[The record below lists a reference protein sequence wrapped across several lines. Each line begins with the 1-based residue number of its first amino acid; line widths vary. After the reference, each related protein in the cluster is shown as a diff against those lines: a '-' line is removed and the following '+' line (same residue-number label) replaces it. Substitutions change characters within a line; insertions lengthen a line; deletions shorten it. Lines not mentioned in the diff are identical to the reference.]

1 MSRLTLASCARSAAN
16 AKHPQLWAGLQHYWA
31 PWLLGRTAPDSS
43 QAASATQVL
52 VPELV
57 HGLHGY
63 GTQNEG
69 QDASGQRHTRCAY
82 ETYPPLGQFPSK
94 DTIEKGRYFET
105 AHRASLMP
113 QNGTIACRYK
123 LNSIDP
129 PGGGGPSLP
138 SMISLGDRAYP
149 SFAGPSL
156 SSRGWSFNLML
167 ILVGSL
173 PGGGQFYPIM
183 GLNVTESLHA
193 TGVGWGASAGL
204 GTTSGN
210 AKLGAVNTAICRWN
224 WDLSST
230 GSGQTITNGNV
241 NYGSTVA
248 FAQAAGGASLTYN
261 DDGLISGGTS
271 VNTKD
276 HMRGGPI
283 EIAIWDR
290 ELSDDEIKAWHDL
303 PGALAEPADPV
314 PVVPSLGLTF
324 AAEFELRDASG
335 TPMVSD
341 EAPSVAHGTDL
352 GTLSI
357 GDADLVVSG
366 ANFQVH
372 NLGNATLTRSSSLTG
387 DHDFWVINN
396 TPVAPGNN
404 RAAFASIGIYLTSGS
419 PTPGSYTT
427 QLEITHND
435 SDESPFL
442 LNFAWTIIAE
452 PQIFHDEHALHNQQG
467 HAVLEPARPRTTM
480 RDKLRDVLEPVST
493 RGTLESEEMN

>member
-57 HGLHGY
+57 HSLHGY

-105 AHRASLMP
+105 AHRASLLP
-113 QNGTIACRYK
+113 QTGTIACRYK
-123 LNSIDP
+123 LNSIDFS
-129 PGGGGPSLP
+129 GGFGFPSVAA
-138 SMISLGDRAYP
+138 LGDRAYLGFP
-149 SFAGPSL
+149 APAPTA
-156 SSRGWSFNLML
+156 RGWSFNLFF
-167 ILVGSL
+167 INSGAF
-173 PGGGQFYPIM
+173 PDGGNFYPIFM
-183 GLNVTESLHA
+183 LNMTDSLHA
-193 TGVGWGASAGL
+193 TGTGWGAPVGF
-204 GTTSGN
+204 GTMNGD
-210 AKLGAVNTAICRWN
+210 AVYGGVNTAICRWN

-230 GSGQTITNGNV
+230 GSGQIFTNANASYGFTNV
-241 NYGSTVA
+241 FAKTTGGTST
-248 FAQAAGGASLTYN
+248 LTYN
-261 DDGLISGGTS
+261 DDGLISGGTNAFS
-271 VNTKD
+271 TKD